1 MTNIEMIY
9 SFKQRLL
16 AVLDYDGIEQ
26 SKRVSH
32 LSKACGVSVSTARR
46 MLGGKYNLGTTR
58 GTTMFDMANAL
69 NVHWRWIYDGLF
81 EKFEPRTARIQLV
94 MIKGE
99 TSSMADAILD
109 SVSSPVPGEPDHL
122 AVGEAIDLGLLLILE
137 QHRRL
142 TKWEKNKNLRFMIRL
157 SNDDPKANRLLKLCS
172 LGQISKQQLY
182 CMV

>member
-46 MLGGKYNLGTTR
+46 MLGGKYNLGATR
-58 GTTMFDMANAL
+58 GTMMFDMAKAL

-81 EKFEPRTARIQLV
+81 EKFERRTALIQLV
-94 MIKGE
+94 MFEGDSPE
-99 TSSMADAILD
+99 QADAIIN
-109 SVSSPVPGEPDHL
+109 SIASEVPGEPTYKN
-122 AVGEAIDLGLLLILE
+122 VGAEELSTILLFE
-137 QHRRL
+137 QHRRM
-142 TKWEKNKNLRFMIRL
+142 TKWEQNKNNRLCIRL
-157 SNDDPKANRLLKLCS
+157 INNDLKAKRLLELY
-172 LGQISKQQLY
+172 LRGQITRQQVFH
-182 CMV
+182 MV